1 MPAGLAKFR
10 GIQHNPGMIR
20 TGPAILIFLAAL
32 LAPLPAFAWS
42 DDAERCFAV
51 SYDAPLALG
60 YCNRALEEPGLP
72 DADRAAIL
80 NNRGV
85 THTSL
90 GQFDE
95 AARDFTAA
103 LDAGGPDV
111 GTLNNRAI
119 ALGWNGD
126 HEAALADL
134 DRGLEKVTTAQTVV
148 GSRLNWIDLMTER
161 REINTERIADERTS
175 VGGADIA
182 VTMSRLQE
190 TLTVLEAT
198 QASFVRL
205 ANLSLFSMLR

>member
-95 AARDFTAA
+95 AALADLEAA
-103 LDAGGPDV
+103 IDLDPQDSISF
-111 GTLNNRAI
+111 NNRCWLYAEMGR
-119 ALGWNGD
+119 A
-126 HEAALADL
+126 EEALADCDEALRLRPRDAIAIASRSYALLKAGRL
-134 DRGLEKVTTAQTVV
+134 DEALADADRAA
-148 GSRLNWIDLMTER
+148 DL
-161 REINTERIADERTS
+161 APGFWQS
-175 VGGADIA
+175 
-182 VTMSRLQE
+182 
-190 TLTVLEAT
+190 
-198 QASFVRL
+198 
-205 ANLSLFSMLR
+205 